1 MLSAARTIVASLAL
15 IGLSGCGSEFLVD
28 YTPVSSETSRAWTVK
43 AIHVDV
49 PEALEVNRI
58 NVVIPQEDIV
68 WYGDGEGDKR
78 VQVAA
83 ILKEGLAQGSK
94 ELRGPVPVVFDVE
107 LIRFHALTPKAFHV
121 APDGTGVESV
131 RFKIEVRDARTNTVL
146 VPEQIVASDG
156 RALTAVNGGTL
167 GSGERLR
174 IVNKIAE
181 TTRGWLGTGP
191 DNRGEFWR
199 MGR

>member
-49 PEALEVNRI
+49 PETLEVNRI

-94 ELRGPVPVVFDVE
+94 GLRGPVPVVFDVE
-107 LIRFHALTPKAFHV
+107 LIRFHLRRSTSPRTALAWKVCASKSKSETPV
-121 APDGTGVESV
+121 
-131 RFKIEVRDARTNTVL
+131 
-146 VPEQIVASDG
+146 Q
-156 RALTAVNGGTL
+156 TL
-167 GSGERLR
+167 F
-174 IVNKIAE
+174 
-181 TTRGWLGTGP
+181 WCP
-191 DNRGEFWR
+191 NRSLHR
-199 MGR
+199 MGVRSPQ